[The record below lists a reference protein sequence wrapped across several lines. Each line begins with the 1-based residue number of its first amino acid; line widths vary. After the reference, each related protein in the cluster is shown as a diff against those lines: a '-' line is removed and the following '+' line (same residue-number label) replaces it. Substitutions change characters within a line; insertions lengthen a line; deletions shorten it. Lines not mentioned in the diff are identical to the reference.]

1 MSVVSNQRRILLEL
15 LEGLSP
21 YWHSDRNLPDR
32 IRASL
37 ARDRRFGSRDRRL
50 YRELMYTAV
59 RYLPW
64 IEPKLDGQP
73 ELATEIIAW
82 LAADT
87 ADTRAFRGA
96 VTAGWQPCPESVE
109 ARSRVLGEIPARLL
123 PHWLEEENPRAYDPE
138 EMDALHRRGP
148 VWLRLQRD
156 DLAVVREELEGDG
169 WHLHPSEILPD
180 AVEARH
186 PTRPESDLTRSRS
199 WKRGGFEIQD
209 LGSQMVLASIG
220 IGRGERWLDAC
231 AGAGGKTLQLARI
244 VGSSGR
250 VDAWDPRRPALEE
263 LERRRARAR
272 MRNVQILEAEPHPG
286 PPDHP
291 TEHARA
297 FDRLEFDGVLVD
309 APCSGSGTWRRA
321 PHLKWVTRPVD
332 LERHAE
338 RQKALLGSFARL
350 VRPGGLLV
358 YATCSLA
365 RSENEAVAAAFL
377 RETPNFEP
385 HPPLWSFGYSEAP
398 GGLHILPARHDTD
411 GFFVATFLRKN

>member
-1 MSVVSNQRRILLEL
+1 MTIVSNQRRILLEL
-15 LEGLSP
+15 LEGLRP

-50 YRELMYTAV
+50 YRELIYTAV

-64 IEPKLDGQP
+64 IEPKLDLEP
-73 ELATEIIAW
+73 ELATEITAW

-87 ADTRAFRGA
+87 SDTHAFRNA

-109 ARSRVLGEIPARLL
+109 ARSRVLGESPARLL
-123 PHWLEEENPRAYDPE
+123 PDWLEEENPRAYDSD

-156 DLAVVREELEGDG
+156 DFAIVSEELVVEG
-169 WHLHPSEILPD
+169 WHLDPSDILPD

-220 IGRGERWLDAC
+220 IDKGGRWLDAC
-231 AGAGGKTLQLARI
+231 AGAGGKTLQLART

-250 VDAWDPRRPALEE
+250 VEAWDPRRTALEE

-272 MRNVQILEAEPHPG
+272 LRNVRVLESQPHPG
-286 PPDHP
+286 PPDPPADHP
-291 TEHARA
+291 R
-297 FDRLEFDGVLVD
+297 EFDGVLVD

-338 RQKALLGSFARL
+338 HQNALLRSFARL

-365 RSENEAVAAAFL
+365 RSENEAVADTFL
-377 RETPNFEP
+377 QDAPNFEP

-398 GGLHILPARHDTD
+398 AGLHILPARHDTD
-411 GFFVATFLRKN
+411 GFFVATFLRKD

>member
-1 MSVVSNQRRILLEL
+1 MTVVSNQRRIRLEL
-15 LEGLSP
+15 LEGLRP
-21 YWHSDRNLPDR
+21 YWHSDHNLPDR
-32 IRASL
+32 IRAAL

-50 YRELMYTAV
+50 YRELIYTAV

-64 IEPKLDGQP
+64 IEPKLDSDPQ
-73 ELATEIIAW
+73 LAAEMTAW

-87 ADTRAFRGA
+87 NDTHAFRSA

-109 ARSRVLGEIPARLL
+109 ARSRILGETSARLL
-123 PHWLEEENPRAYDPE
+123 PGWVEEENPQVFEPD

-156 DLAVVREELEGDG
+156 DLTDVREELEGDG
-169 WHLHPSEILPD
+169 WHLHPSDVLPD

-186 PTRPESDLTRSRS
+186 PARPEADLTRSRS
-199 WKRGGFEIQD
+199 WNRGGFEIQD
-209 LGSQMVLASIG
+209 LGSQMVLASVG
-220 IGRGERWLDAC
+220 IERGERWIDAC

-250 VDAWDPRRPALEE
+250 VHAWDPRRSALDE

-272 MRNVQILEAEPHPG
+272 VRHIRILDSEPHPG
-286 PPDHP
+286 PPNHP
-291 TEHARA
+291 H
-297 FDRLEFDGVLVD
+297 EFDGVLVD

-321 PHLKWVTRPVD
+321 PHLKWATRPAD
-332 LERHAE
+332 LARHAE
-338 RQKALLGSFARL
+338 RQKALLRNFARL

-365 RSENEAVAAAFL
+365 QSENEAVASTFL
-377 RETPNFEP
+377 QDTPNFEA
-385 HPPLWSFGYSEAP
+385 HSPLWSFGYPEAQA
-398 GGLHILPARHDTD
+398 GLHILPARHDTD
-411 GFFVATFLRKN
+411 GFFVVTFLRKG